1 MTVKELKDILSRIPD
16 NAQVTYWCSDGYT
29 PLPVDTVGMVDTP
42 RKDYS
47 LNFCIREEEMLPY
60 ICLGE
65 ASELDEFFKP
75 QKTYHVDG
83 E

>member
-1 MTVKELKDILSRIPD
+1 MSRGK
-16 NAQVTYWCSDGYT
+16 NA
-29 PLPVDTVGMVDTP
+29 VGMVDTP

-47 LNFCIREEEMLPY
+47 LNFCMREEEMLPY

-75 QKTYHVDG
+75 QKKFHVDG